1 LKILTTIHNI
11 SKKTAVFINS
21 LLFTEIENSFY
32 IIIITIM
39 NFTTRYDSL
48 SIKIA
53 Y

>member
-32 IIIITIM
+32 IIITIM